1 MREIVLS
8 GSAIDHRICD
18 CRVGAEGTGKKGQGE
33 AGEAE
38 PPAEVFALEEPL
50 LLPLPLPLPL
60 PLTLPLPRWG
70 GGERVNSAL

>member
-38 PPAEVFALEEPL
+38 PPAESFAVEEPLL
-50 LLPLPLPLPL
+50 LLPLPLPV
-60 PLTLPLPRWG
+60 PRWG
-70 GGERVNSAL
+70 GAQRMNCAVKL